1 MTALA
6 FARSESRGVLR
17 VVAAGLLLAGAIVGL
32 VLVGILPERGWSRFL
47 DASTWR
53 FIGQGLAVTAQIG
66 GVSLVASLIL
76 SVPLALGRIG
86 LPTPFRIPVALWIEG
101 VRATPVLAIL
111 FIVFFGFPRLG
122 IDLSGVQAATI
133 GLTVYTSAVLSEIV
147 RAGVLS
153 IPRGEVEAARSLGM
167 PYAATM
173 RRIVLPQA
181 MSRMAPAIVSQLITL
196 VKDTSLASIIAVQE
210 LVGSARVLFNF
221 YGNPIET
228 LFVVACVYFVICY
241 TLSRLS
247 RRLESRRPAEERVV
261 VTGEEEQV
269 VPST

>member
-167 PYAATM
+167 SSDDVASS
-173 RRIVLPQA
+173 RISTA
-181 MSRMAPAIVSQLITL
+181 
-196 VKDTSLASIIAVQE
+196 
-210 LVGSARVLFNF
+210 GSARNARA
-221 YGNPIET
+221 NDTNCRWP
-228 LFVVACVYFVICY
+228 AD
-241 TLSRLS
+241 
-247 RRLESRRPAEERVV
+247 RRPPRFRTSV
-261 VTGEEEQV
+261 
-269 VPST
+269 S